1 MTERAPMSRRR
12 LRAALTLTLATC
24 LTAAAAA
31 GGASAASAV
40 PLRTEA
46 VRADTWSADAGHVGA
61 VAGRADRLAT
71 LVRQAVDAGV
81 PGVAVRIDNGHGPAV
96 ESTEQAPWT
105 VADHK
110 LAVDDEFRMGSNTK
124 TLVATLILQLVAEHQ
139 VNLTDSVESW
149 LPGLVPGGGA
159 ITLRMLLNHT
169 SGLYDYTDDP
179 AGLASV
185 TGQDQRQWTPE
196 ELLALATRHQALFTP
211 SKKWFYSNTNYIA
224 LGMVLEKATGR
235 SVADLIDERIV
246 RPLGLT
252 HTYLATTAAW
262 RPGDSRTHTHSYE
275 PDAAHL
281 GPLLPPGMPPGTS
294 FAGPIHDDHVNTT
307 GINPSWAWAAGAV
320 VSSAA
325 DWARFDTAL
334 MSGELLP
341 PAQLRQMR
349 TTVPEDSAAP
359 EATRYGLGL
368 EEVRTPCGTVWG
380 HTGGIPGYAS
390 QNYTDSTGHRT
401 VAILTSTVF
410 GLSERKVAATYRP
423 LVDAAVCRMLGK
435 TAPGTAAQSTALPG

>member
-1 MTERAPMSRRR
+1 
-12 LRAALTLTLATC
+12 
-24 LTAAAAA
+24 
-31 GGASAASAV
+31 AASAV

-46 VRADTWSADAGHVGA
+46 ARTDTWLADAGHVGA
-61 VAGRADRLAT
+61 VAGRTDRLAT
-71 LVRQAVDAGV
+71 LVRQTVDAGV
-81 PGVAVRIDNGHGPAV
+81 PGVAVRIDDGHGPAV

-124 TLVATLILQLVAEHQ
+124 TLVATLILQLVAEHR

-149 LPGLVPGGGA
+149 LPGLIPGGGA

-211 SKKWFYSNTNYIA
+211 GKKWSYSNTNYIA

-235 SVADLIDERIV
+235 SVADLIDDRIV
-246 RPLGLT
+246 RPLRLT
-252 HTYLATTAAW
+252 HTYIATTAAW
-262 RPGDSRTHTHSYE
+262 RPGDNRTHTHGYE

-307 GINPSWAWAAGAV
+307 GINPRVQGRSPW
-320 VSSAA
+320 
-325 DWARFDTAL
+325 
-334 MSGELLP
+334 
-341 PAQLRQMR
+341 
-349 TTVPEDSAAP
+349 
-359 EATRYGLGL
+359 
-368 EEVRTPCGTVWG
+368 
-380 HTGGIPGYAS
+380 
-390 QNYTDSTGHRT
+390 
-401 VAILTSTVF
+401 
-410 GLSERKVAATYRP
+410 
-423 LVDAAVCRMLGK
+423 
-435 TAPGTAAQSTALPG
+435 

>member
-1 MTERAPMSRRR
+1 M
-12 LRAALTLTLATC
+12 TLATC

-211 SKKWFYSNTNYIA
+211 GKKWFYSNTNYIA

-262 RPGDSRTHTHSYE
+262 RPGDSRTHTHGYE

>member
-1 MTERAPMSRRR
+1 MTERAPVSRRR

-24 LTAAAAA
+24 LTTAGAAVAASAAPVRTEAARADAWSADTGHAGAAAA
-31 GGASAASAV
+31 
-40 PLRTEA
+40 
-46 VRADTWSADAGHVGA
+46 RADQ
-61 VAGRADRLAT
+61 LAT
-71 LVRQAVDAGV
+71 LVRQTVDAGV
-81 PGVAVRIDNGHGPAV
+81 PGVAVRIDDGHGPAV
-96 ESTEQAPWT
+96 ESVGQAPWT

-124 TLVATLILQLVAEHQ
+124 TLVATLILQLVAERR

-149 LPGLVPGGGA
+149 LPGLVPGGRA

-185 TGQDQRQWTPE
+185 TGQDQRQWAPE

-211 SKKWFYSNTNYIA
+211 GKKWSYSNTNYIA

-246 RPLGLT
+246 QPLRLT

-262 RPGDSRTHTHSYE
+262 RHGDDRTHAHGYE

-294 FAGPIHDDHVNTT
+294 FAGPSHDDHVDTA

-320 VSSAA
+320 VSTAA

-334 MSGELLP
+334 MSGQLLP

-349 TTVPEDSAAP
+349 TTVPEDPAAP

-401 VAILTSTVF
+401 VAILTTTVF
-410 GLSERKVAATYRP
+410 GLSEQKAAATYRP
-423 LVDAAVCRMLGK
+423 LVDAAVCRMLGEPL
-435 TAPGTAAQSTALPG
+435 PGTATQSTALPG